1 MYRWFE
7 WDGEHGSEG
16 HKLGVKQSEKELTLL
31 QDVDQQLAL
40 AFNDEGSV
48 LASGGEVDNHPHIV
62 VF

>member
-1 MYRWFE
+1 M

-16 HKLGVKQSEKELTLL
+16 HKLGVKLTFL
-31 QDVDQQLAL
+31 QGVDQQLAL